1 MSVAAFGRKPD
12 YSVSEMTAAVCR
24 PAATIGGNFFQVGLF
39 PCRDIIHFVMR
50 RKIICRLLCALL
62 ALGAVET
69 IHAQGT
75 AFLYQGRLNDGGSPA
90 TGNYDLRFVIYDAV
104 TNGNAINFPLTNS
117 ATAVSN
123 GLFTA
128 TLDFGAGIFTGT
140 NYWLQIGV
148 QTNGMTNAFITL
160 FPRQP
165 ILPVPYAIFA
175 NGASNLL
182 GTLAATQ
189 LSGTLPPSAF
199 AGYTNTVSLT
209 NGANLF
215 SGTFNGTFKGN
226 GGNVTNVNVA
236 NLTGVLADSQLPSN
250 VPYLNSNQIFSA
262 ANSFTNFGNSFV
274 GSFFGNGLVGWI
286 STNGTAVQAVIDT
299 GYLLTNSQIVTVT
312 LPVAPNAGDIVRIS
326 GAGAGGWKIAQNTN
340 QSVLGNFSS
349 FSNAYWILTAAPAS
363 QNWDSIAASADGSRF
378 VAAIFDGSVGGI
390 YVSINSGL
398 TWTETNTTAG
408 NWRGVASSSDGS
420 KLFAALYGGGIYT
433 NSAIGWGI
441 GGSTAGLNWISVAC
455 SSDGSKLVAA
465 VGNGGIYTSTNSG
478 ATWSPQTTGLPSNPN
493 WYCVAS
499 SANGSNLVALVNGG
513 GIYASANAG
522 ANWAQQTAGLPGGSP
537 TWVSVASSADGS
549 KLAAAAIS
557 AGIYT
562 SVNSG
567 ANWSQQTNGV
577 PGATNWAFV
586 ASSSDGSKLAAAVH
600 GGGIY
605 LSSNFGLTWA
615 QAGAASNN
623 WYSIASSADG
633 SKLAATI
640 YGGGI
645 YTSQT
650 ALQSTST
657 TGTNGYISGVQGSAV
672 ELQYIGNGQF
682 MPVSSAGTIWAK

>member
-1 MSVAAFGRKPD
+1 
-12 YSVSEMTAAVCR
+12 
-24 PAATIGGNFFQVGLF
+24 
-39 PCRDIIHFVMR
+39 MR

-62 ALGAVET
+62 ALCAFET

-90 TGNYDLRFVIYDAV
+90 TGNYDLRFAIYDAV
-104 TNGNAINFPLTNS
+104 SNGNAISFPLTNS

-148 QTNGMTNAFITL
+148 QTNGMTNAFVTL
-160 FPRQP
+160 VPRQP

-189 LSGTLPPSAF
+189 LSGTLPSSAF

-209 NGANLF
+209 NSANLF
-215 SGTFNGTFKGN
+215 SGTFSGTFKGN

-236 NLTGVLADSQLPSN
+236 NLTGVLADSQLPAN
-250 VPYLNSNQIFSA
+250 VPYLNSNQIFTA
-262 ANSFTNFGNSFV
+262 ANNFTNFGNSFV

-286 STNGTAVQAVIDT
+286 PTNGTAVQAVIDT
-299 GYLLTNSQIVTVT
+299 GYLLTNSQVVTVT
-312 LPVAPNAGDIVRIS
+312 LPVSPNAGDIVRIS

-349 FSNAYWILTAAPAS
+349 FANAYWKLTSASAP
-363 QNWDSIAASADGSRF
+363 QNWDSIASSSDGSKLVASAFGDGVYISM
-378 VAAIFDGSVGGI
+378 D
-390 YVSINSGL
+390 SGL
-398 TWTETNTTAG
+398 TWTETNSTSG
-408 NWRGVASSSDGS
+408 NWRCVACSADGS
-420 KLFAALYGGGIYT
+420 KLFAARYGGGIYT
-433 NSAIGWGI
+433 NSANGWGI
-441 GGSTAGLNWISVAC
+441 GGSTANSNWISVAC

-465 VGNGGIYTSTNSG
+465 INAGGVYTSTNAG
-478 ATWSPQTTGLPSNPN
+478 ATWNLQTTGLPNASTSPN

-499 SANGSNLVALVNGG
+499 SANGSNLVALINGG

-567 ANWSQQTNGV
+567 ANWTQQTNGV
-577 PGATNWAFV
+577 PGATNWASL

-605 LSSNFGLTWA
+605 LSSNLGLTWA
-615 QAGAASNN
+615 QAVAASNN

-645 YTSQT
+645 YTAQA
-650 ALQSTST
+650 ALQSAST

-672 ELQYIGNGQF
+672 ELQYISNGQF

>member
-1 MSVAAFGRKPD
+1 
-12 YSVSEMTAAVCR
+12 
-24 PAATIGGNFFQVGLF
+24 
-39 PCRDIIHFVMR
+39 MR

-62 ALGAVET
+62 VLGAFET

-75 AFLYQGRLNDGGSPA
+75 AFLYQGRLNDSGSPA
-90 TGNYDLRFVIYDAV
+90 TGNYDLRFAIYDAL
-104 TNGNAINFPLTNS
+104 TNGNAISFPLTNS

-128 TLDFGAGIFTGT
+128 TLDFGPIFTGT

-148 QTNGMTNAFITL
+148 QTNGMTNAFVTL

-215 SGTFNGTFKGN
+215 SGTFSGTFKGN

-262 ANSFTNFGNSFV
+262 ANNFTNFGNSFV

-286 STNGTAVQAVIDT
+286 PTNGTAVQAVIDT
-299 GYLLTNSQIVTVT
+299 GYLLTNSQLVTVT
-312 LPVAPNAGDIVRIS
+312 LPAAPNAGDIVRIS
-326 GAGAGGWKIAQNTN
+326 GAGAGGWKIAQNAN
-340 QSVLGNFSS
+340 QSVMGNFSS
-349 FSNAYWILTAAPAS
+349 FANAYWKLTSVSAS
-363 QNWDSIAASADGSRF
+363 QNWDSIAMSADASKLI
-378 VAAIFDGSVGGI
+378 ASTLGGGV
-390 YVSINSGL
+390 YSSLDSGL
-398 TWTETNTTAG
+398 TW
-408 NWRGVASSSDGS
+408 VQ
-420 KLFAALYGGGIYT
+420 T
-433 NSAIGWGI
+433 NSN
-441 GGSTAGLNWISVAC
+441 AGTWRSVAC
-455 SSDGSKLVAA
+455 SSDGSKLYAARFLGGIYTNSPTTSWGLSAAIAGLNWFAIACSSDGTKLVAAISNNASGGVYTSGDSGGTWGSTGAAPANWVSVASSADGTKLVAA
-465 VGNGGIYTSTNSG
+465 VFGGGIYTS
-478 ATWSPQTTGLPSNPN
+478 
-493 WYCVAS
+493 
-499 SANGSNLVALVNGG
+499 
-513 GIYASANAG
+513 
-522 ANWAQQTAGLPGGSP
+522 ANWTTPTSAGNRN
-537 TWVSVASSADGS
+537 WVSVASSADGS
-549 KLAAAAIS
+549 KLAAAVS
-557 AGIYT
+557 GGVIYT
-562 SVNSG
+562 SGNSG
-567 ANWSQQTNGV
+567 STWVTNNVPMANWQSI
-577 PGATNWAFV
+577 
-586 ASSSDGSKLAAAVH
+586 ASSADGSKLAAVIY

-623 WYSIASSADG
+623 WFSIASSADG
-633 SKLAATI
+633 SKLAATV

-650 ALQSTST
+650 ALQSVST
-657 TGTNGYISGVQGSAV
+657 MGTNGYISGTQGSAV

-682 MPVSSAGTIWAK
+682 MPVSSAGTIWAQ